1 MELAMM
7 HNEEKDRY
15 RNNSIIAKYNHNFS
29 EDFKIQINYRPT
41 DTYMQYDKVVDTA
54 TATHDEELMQ

>member
-1 MELAMM
+1 MM

-29 EDFKIQINYRPT
+29 EDFKIQTNYRLT

-54 TATHDEELMQ
+54 TQRMMKKLMQ